1 MKRTILVQQMLS
13 MRSKQKF
20 QWRVLEKV
28 GKKEWNEWDQMEEPK
43 GEEGKK
49 KQIGKVSRHKL
60 WEH

>member
-28 GKKEWNEWDQMEEPK
+28 GKKEWNEWDQMEGPK

-49 KQIGKVSRHKL
+49 KTDRKSEQT
-60 WEH
+60 